1 MTISASP
8 QGVVSYLKEGLPQ
21 RIRDAIDP
29 VFIDRI
35 RNLSCLCSS
44 RMGINIYSI
53 YINGVCDRSVKVAG
67 ATLISNYRLQLDT
80 ENNTI
85 GTEVYY
91 YGYGCDIPAAYRP
104 VGAVKRDIGTS
115 IFYDQSSVTNN
126 IFINLGGSIPV
137 DEINRVIALTNIGSI
152 PEHASGIRMCFQEGV
167 IVYAAYHHIGGARV
181 TAD

>member
-1 MTISASP
+1 MTISATP
-8 QGVVSYLKEGLPQ
+8 EGVVSYLKEGLPQ

-44 RMGINIYSI
+44 RMGINIYAI
-53 YINGVCDRSVKVAG
+53 YINGVCDRSTKVAG
-67 ATLISNYRLQLDT
+67 ATLGSNYRLQLDT

-104 VGAVKRDIGTS
+104 NGGSFRDAGTS
-115 IFYDQSSVTNN
+115 IFYDGDSVTNTLL
-126 IFINLGGSIPV
+126 IDLSGSIPSAEV
-137 DEINRVIALTNIGSI
+137 DRIIALTSIGVT
-152 PEHASGIRMCFQEGV
+152 PEHADFIRVRFQGDTF
-167 IVYAAYHHIGGARV
+167 IDAAYHHIGGARV